1 MRKNLQLLVLA
12 FCVVMNNVWA
22 QKLEL
27 STKTINA
34 CSQTTVQVCAT
45 TYQPDVINGAQQN
58 DFFTDTIGLGF
69 NFNYFGQP
77 FSAIVISPN
86 NMVSFDLAL
95 ANLYSEWEYG
105 SALNTGQLNKA
116 IMFPFQDLHIG
127 GAIRY
132 KMVGTAPNRKVVIE
146 FCQVP
151 FYFCLANTTTN
162 QLILHETTNVI
173 EMHIAAK
180 PYCAGWS
187 GSNYASAVQGIKSG
201 NNETFVAG
209 RSPNGGAWAVSAP
222 EAQRFTPNG
231 SSAYAVTNI
240 AYNPVTLIEPGNGTF
255 QWFAGNSTN
264 PFATTPCAGITTNQG
279 IDYYVVKYTGGNQ
292 SCNPLANATI
302 TDTVYV
308 NHDEVVETTTL
319 TFCRDQ
325 LPAQWRGITIP
336 NTATTTNSYDSVW
349 VNGVNGGC
357 DTNFI
362 LNLVVNDYQQAQF
375 TPVGTIC
382 AGTTFSL
389 PATSNNGI
397 TGSWSPA
404 VNNTATTTYTF
415 TPNQGQCG
423 LPVNM
428 TVTVLPSDT
437 PFFNQVDSICAGATL
452 APLPTTSL
460 NGITGTWSPAL
471 NNNVTTTY
479 TFTPANSSACIISP
493 TMTIVVR
500 PTAIP
505 TFNQVM
511 PICSGG
517 PLNPLPTT
525 SLNGYT
531 GTWSPALNSNVSATY
546 TFTPDQGQGCVSST
560 TMTINVNDTNTV
572 PSFWYSVVEICAGYQ
587 FPLPTTSNNGIEGTW
602 SPAYD
607 AYNTTTYT
615 FTPNPDQCG
624 QTTTMTVVIIHA
636 VNAVFAQIPPVCLGT
651 TTSPLPNVS
660 SNGVSG
666 TWSPAFNNTTT
677 TTYTFTPDYT
687 YCSSPV
693 TMTVVIDSGAT
704 PTFAIVDSVCYGTT
718 QNPLPATS
726 SNGISGT
733 WSPAFNSTANTTYTF
748 TPSAQCAPSVTH
760 TLSIL
765 ARTEP
770 TFTQI
775 IPICQGEPLNPF
787 PTTSLNGITGTWS
800 PAPNNMATTT
810 YTFTPDTAFCAT
822 PATMTVVINS
832 NGTLPVFDS
841 IPNMCI
847 GTNISPLPTTSLNGI
862 NGTWSPALN
871 NLQTTTYTFTPVANS
886 CGIPTSLTIII
897 DTLVIPSFN
906 PVAPICP
913 GTTLS
918 PLPLISNNGIKGNWS
933 PALNNTQTT
942 TYTFTPLFGQ
952 CAVAT
957 TMTIE
962 VDTAI
967 EPVFATIPAIC
978 EGGVLNPLPT
988 TSQNGITG
996 TWSPALNNGA
1006 TTTYTFTPNQGQCA
1020 AVDSMTIVV
1029 HPNVTPLFTQVD
1041 AICTGTTLNPLPTT
1055 SNNGITGTW
1064 SPALNNTQT
1073 TTYTFTPALGECAV
1087 PTTMTIQVN
1096 DGTLPTFTQ
1105 VSAICAGAILNPL
1118 PATSNN
1124 NINGTWSPALNNTQT
1139 TTYTFTPATGQCALT
1154 TTMTIVVD
1162 TNVIPVFT
1170 AVAAICEG
1178 GTLNQLPTTS
1188 LNGVSGTWSPAPNNT
1203 QTTTYTFTPNQGQCA
1218 TTANMT
1224 IVVDTALVPTFA
1236 AVAAI
1241 CEGAALSPLPTTSQN
1256 GITGAWSPAL
1266 NNGATTTYTFTP
1278 NQGQCA
1284 DTTTLTITVNP
1295 NTVPQF
1301 TQVNAI
1307 CAGTALSPLPTTSL
1321 NGVSGTWT
1329 PALNNTATTT
1339 YTFTPTAG
1347 QCATTTTMTINV
1359 NNGTLPAFTQVSAI
1373 CAGATLNPLPTT
1385 SNNNINGTWSPALN
1399 NTATTTY
1406 TFTPATGQCALT
1418 TTMTITVTPNVTPT
1432 FATVAPICI
1441 GGNLNPLPT
1450 TSQNGITGT
1459 WSPALNNVQTTTYT
1473 FTPATGV
1480 CATTASLTITVET
1493 PIAPVFA
1500 AVPAICEGAALSPL
1514 PLTSQNGISG
1524 TWSPALNNTTT
1535 TTYTF
1540 IPAAGQCATPTTLT
1554 IPVTPNL
1561 VPQFT
1566 QVSAICAGAT
1576 LNPLPTTSLNGVAG
1590 TWSPALN
1597 NTATTTYTFTPA
1609 AGQCATTGSMTINVN
1624 NGTVPTFTPVSPV
1637 CAGGSLNPLPT
1648 TSTNNITGTWSPAL
1662 NNTATTTYTFTPD
1675 AGQCALTASMTIV
1688 VTPNVTPSFAAVA
1701 PICAGTTLNPLP
1713 ATSQN
1718 GITGTWSPALNNTQT
1733 TTYTFTP
1740 AIGQCATTASITIT
1754 VDTAVM
1760 PTFTPVAA
1768 ICQGGSLNPLPAT
1781 SNNGISGTWTPALN
1795 NTATTTY
1802 TFTPAAGQCAA
1813 VTTLT
1818 ITVTPNTVAQFTQ
1831 VAPICTGGTLSPLPT
1846 TSLNGVTG
1854 TWSPALN
1861 NTATTT
1867 YTFTPTAGTGNC
1879 WTGTTMQIVVNPYLT
1894 GNRNVT
1900 ICAGNSYT
1908 FNGNTYTSSVSGVKD
1923 TISNLNSCDSIITLN
1938 LTVNPVTNGIQHA
1951 TICAGNTYT
1960 FNGQAYSTSN
1970 NSAKDTL
1977 INQYG
1982 CDSIVTL
1989 NLTVIPVN
1997 PVTDTVKLTD
2007 CGSVVYAGNT
2017 YTASTHLVDTIHN
2030 INGCDSIYKHI
2041 LIKVNPV
2048 YTFRETVHI
2057 KGCKEAIYKGVTYDQ
2072 STVFEEEIKT
2082 INGCD
2087 SLINTVVVEIN
2098 DFKLKAYMNP
2108 EAPFKGENVQIL
2120 TYSVDNVPYSIVS
2133 WEPAILFPNQT
2144 ATEQRVKLENP
2155 VRIVVTGVQ
2164 GGCQDTALIDITEF
2178 PGYSNEVKVPN
2189 AFSPN
2194 GDGLND
2200 VFAPVLRID
2209 HGYSI
2214 VSFKIYSRYG
2224 ELVHSTS
2231 NMSGGWDG
2239 TYKGRL
2245 QDAGVYYYLIKIKFL
2260 DGTEKS
2266 FKGDVTL
2273 LK

>member
-1 MRKNLQLLVLA
+1 MRKNLLLLA
-12 FCVVMNNVWA
+12 FTFCVVVNNAWA
-22 QKLEL
+22 QRLEL
-27 STKTINA
+27 STTTINA

-45 TYQPDVINGAQQN
+45 TYEPDVINSAQQD
-58 DFFTDTIGLGF
+58 DFFTDTVGLGF
-69 NFNYFGQP
+69 NFNYFGQQ

-127 GAIRY
+127 GAIKY
-132 KMVGTAPNRKVVIE
+132 KTVGTAPNRKFVIE

-162 QLILHETTNVI
+162 QLILHETSNII

-187 GSNYASAVQGIKSG
+187 GSTYASAIQGVKSG
-201 NNETFVAG
+201 TNEVFVAG
-209 RSPNGGAWAVSAP
+209 RGPNSGAWSVNAPEARRFSPNGTSYAVS
-222 EAQRFTPNG
+222 
-231 SSAYAVTNI
+231 NI
-240 AYNPVTLIEPGNGTF
+240 AYSPVILIEPGNGNF
-255 QWFAGNSTN
+255 QWFAGNSTT
-264 PFATTPCAGITTNQG
+264 PFATTPCAGITTNQS
-279 IDYYVVKYTGGNQ
+279 INYYVVKYSGGNQ
-292 SCNPLANATI
+292 SCNPIANGVI

-308 NHDEVVETTTL
+308 NHDEVVETATL

-336 NTATTTNSYDSVW
+336 NTATTTNNYDSVW
-349 VNGVNGGC
+349 VNGINGGC

-362 LNLVVNDYQQAQF
+362 LNIVVNDYQQAQF

-397 TGSWSPA
+397 NGSWSPA
-404 VNNTATTTYTF
+404 INNTATTTYTF

-423 LPVNM
+423 LPVTM
-428 TVTVLPSDT
+428 TVTVQPSDT
-437 PFFNQVDSICAGATL
+437 PFFNQVNPICAGAAL

-460 NGITGTWSPAL
+460 NGITGSWSPAL
-471 NNNVTTTY
+471 NNNATTTY
-479 TFTPANSSACIISP
+479 TFTPANSGACVISP
-493 TMTIVVR
+493 TMTIVVA
-500 PTAIP
+500 PVAIP

-531 GTWSPALNSNVSATY
+531 GTWSPAINSSVTTTY
-546 TFTPDQGQGCVSST
+546 TFTPDPGQGCVSTT
-560 TMTINVNDTNTV
+560 TMTINVNDINTTPAFV
-572 PSFWYSVVEICAGYQ
+572 NPGAYCEGYQ
-587 FPLPTTSNNGIEGTW
+587 FTLPNISLNGIEGTW
-602 SPAYD
+602 APVYD
-607 AYNTTTYT
+607 YYNTTTYT
-615 FTPNPDQCG
+615 FTPNPGQCG
-624 QTTTMTVVIIHA
+624 NTISMTIAIYPYIIPD
-636 VNAVFAQIPPVCLGT
+636 FTQIPPVCLGSAIPPLP
-651 TTSPLPNVS
+651 TTSN
-660 SNGVSG
+660 NGVTG
-666 TWSPAFNNTTT
+666 IWSPALNNTST
-677 TTYTFTPDYT
+677 TTYTFQPNYNF
-687 YCSSPV
+687 CANPV

-704 PTFAIVDSVCYGTT
+704 PMFSIVDSICHGTT
-718 QNPLPATS
+718 VNPLPGTS
-726 SNGISGT
+726 LNGIAGT
-733 WSPAFNSTANTTYTF
+733 WIPAFNSTQTTTYTF
-748 TPSAQCAPSVTH
+748 TSSAQCAPAVTH
-760 TLSIL
+760 TLSIF

-775 IPICQGEPLNPF
+775 IPVCQGETLSPF

-832 NGTLPVFDS
+832 NGTVPVFDS
-841 IPNMCI
+841 IPNMCV

-862 NGTWSPALN
+862 NGTWSPALSN
-871 NLQTTTYTFTPVANS
+871 IQTTTYTFTPVVNS
-886 CGIPTSLTIII
+886 CGIPTTLTINI

-906 PVAPICP
+906 PVAPVCP
-913 GTTLS
+913 GTNLS
-918 PLPLISNNGIKGNWS
+918 PLPLISDNGIKGNWS
-933 PALNNTQTT
+933 PALNNMATT

-952 CAVAT
+952 CAVAA

-967 EPVFATIPAIC
+967 APVFAAVPAIC
-978 EGGVLNPLPT
+978 EGATLNPLPT

-996 TWSPALNNGA
+996 AWSPALNNGA
-1006 TTTYTFTPNQGQCA
+1006 TTTYIFTPDQGQCA
-1020 AVDSMTIVV
+1020 AADSMTIVV
-1029 HPNVTPLFTQVD
+1029 HPNVSPLFTQVD
-1041 AICTGTTLNPLPTT
+1041 TVCAGTTLNPLPAT

-1073 TTYTFTPALGECAV
+1073 TTYTFTPAAGQCGLPA
-1087 PTTMTIQVN
+1087 TMTIQVN
-1096 DGTLPTFTQ
+1096 DGTLPSFTQ
-1105 VSAICAGAILNPL
+1105 VNTICAGGTLNAL
-1118 PATSNN
+1118 PTTSNN
-1124 NINGTWSPALNNTQT
+1124 NITGTWSPALNNTAT
-1139 TTYTFTPATGQCALT
+1139 TTYTFTPNAGQCALNT
-1154 TTMTIVVD
+1154 TITIVVD
-1162 TNVIPVFT
+1162 TNVVPVFT

-1178 GTLNQLPTTS
+1178 ATLNPLPATS
-1188 LNGVSGTWSPAPNNT
+1188 LNGVTGTWSPLLNNT

-1218 TTANMT
+1218 TIANMT

-1236 AVAAI
+1236 AVATI
-1241 CEGAALSPLPTTSQN
+1241 CEGGTLNPLPATSQN
-1256 GITGAWSPAL
+1256 GITGSWSPAL
-1266 NNGATTTYTFTP
+1266 NNGATTTYTFIP
-1278 NQGQCA
+1278 NAGQCA
-1284 DTTTLTITVNP
+1284 DSATLTITVIP
-1295 NTVPQF
+1295 NTIPQF
-1301 TQVNAI
+1301 TPVNAI
-1307 CAGTALSPLPTTSL
+1307 CAGTALNPLPTTSL
-1321 NGVSGTWT
+1321 NGVTGTWS

-1339 YTFTPTAG
+1339 YTFTPAAG
-1347 QCATTTTMTINV
+1347 QCATATTMTINV
-1359 NNGTLPAFTQVSAI
+1359 NDGTLPAFTQVGAV
-1373 CAGATLNPLPTT
+1373 CAGGTLNALPTT

-1418 TTMTITVTPNVTPT
+1418 TTMTIVVTPNVTPV
-1432 FATVAPICI
+1432 FAPLAPICI
-1441 GGNLNPLPT
+1441 GGTLNPLPA
-1450 TSQNGITGT
+1450 TSQNGVTGT

-1473 FTPATGV
+1473 FTPAAGQ
-1480 CATTASLTITVET
+1480 CATTVNMTITVDT
-1493 PIAPVFA
+1493 AVVPVFA
-1500 AVPAICEGAALSPL
+1500 AVPAICEGAALNPL
-1514 PLTSQNGISG
+1514 PLSSQNGITG
-1524 TWSPALNNTTT
+1524 TWSPALNNTAT

-1554 IPVTPNL
+1554 IPVTPNT

-1576 LNPLPTTSLNGVAG
+1576 LNPLPATSLNGITG
-1590 TWSPALN
+1590 TWSPAVN
-1597 NTATTTYTFTPA
+1597 NTATTTYTFTPT
-1609 AGQCATTGSMTINVN
+1609 AGQCATTTTMTINVN
-1624 NGTVPTFTPVSPV
+1624 NGTVPTFTQVSQV
-1637 CAGGSLNPLPT
+1637 CAGALLNPLPT
-1648 TSTNNITGTWSPAL
+1648 TSNNNITGTWSPAL
-1662 NNTATTTYTFTPD
+1662 NNTATTTYTFTPN
-1675 AGQCALTASMTIV
+1675 AGQCALTATMTIV
-1688 VTPNVTPSFAAVA
+1688 VTPNVTPAFAPVA
-1701 PICAGTTLNPLP
+1701 PVCTGGSLSPLP
-1713 ATSQN
+1713 VTSQN
-1718 GITGTWSPALNNTQT
+1718 GVTGTWSPALNNTQT

-1740 AIGQCATTASITIT
+1740 ATGQCATTVNITIT
-1754 VDTAVM
+1754 VDTAVV
-1760 PTFTPVAA
+1760 PTFTPVAG
-1768 ICQGGSLNPLPAT
+1768 ICQGAALNPLATT
-1781 SNNGISGTWTPALN
+1781 SNNGITGTWSPALN
-1795 NTATTTY
+1795 NNVTTTY

-1831 VAPICTGGTLSPLPT
+1831 VGPICTGGALNPLPA

-1894 GNRNVT
+1894 GNRNVS
-1900 ICAGNSYT
+1900 ICAGNSYM
-1908 FNGNTYTSSVSGVKD
+1908 FNGTTYTSSVSGVKD
-1923 TISNLNSCDSIITLN
+1923 TVSNLGSCDSIITLF
-1938 LTVNPVTNGIQHA
+1938 LTVNPVTTGIQQA
-1951 TICAGNTYT
+1951 TICAGDTYI
-1960 FNGQAYSTSN
+1960 FNGQSYTNSN
-1970 NSAKDTL
+1970 SSAQDTL
-1977 INQYG
+1977 VNQYG

-1989 NLTVIPVN
+1989 NLTVLPVN
-1997 PVTDTVKLTD
+1997 PVTDTVRLTD
-2007 CGSVVYAGNT
+2007 CGRVIYAGNN
-2017 YTASTHLVDTIHN
+2017 YTANTHLVDTIQN
-2030 INGCDSIYKHI
+2030 ANGCDSIYKHV
-2041 LIKVNPV
+2041 LITVNPV
-2048 YTFRETVHI
+2048 YTFKETVHI
-2057 KGCKEAIYKGVTYDQ
+2057 KGCKEVTYKGVTYDQ

-2082 INGCD
+2082 VNGCD
-2087 SLINTVVVEIN
+2087 SLVNTVVIEIN

-2120 TYSVDNVPYSIVS
+2120 TYSVGNVPYSVVS

-2155 VRIVVTGVQ
+2155 VRIVITGVQ
-2164 GGCQDTALIDITEF
+2164 GGCKDTALIDITEF
-2178 PGYSNEVKVPN
+2178 PGYSNEVKVPS

-2209 HGYSI
+2209 HGYSL

-2245 QDAGVYYYLIKIKFL
+2245 QDAGVYYYMIKIKFL